1 MFRKIIESHF
11 RKPKGLIG
19 MFTSKMM
26 IKGNMANYHVLLKDL
41 DVQPDDKIME
51 IGYGPGKG
59 IELISNISDSCHIYG
74 IDFSTLMHKKASK
87 LNKLL
92 ISDGQVKLFTGD
104 FMRTEIGEYDF
115 DKIFC
120 INVVYFWNTLQPP
133 FEKIR
138 SLLKEGGFF
147 HFFMAHRD
155 FLLKMKASD
164 DIFSKHTIKEVVTAL
179 RLSGFKEID
188 YTFNK
193 GYYIKA
199 RK

>member
-11 RKPKGLIG
+11 RKPRGLVGI
-19 MFTSKMM
+19 FTSNLM
-26 IKGNMANYHVLLKDL
+26 IKGNMSNYHVLLKDL
-41 DVQPDDKIME
+41 DVQPDEKIME

-59 IELISNISDSCHIYG
+59 IELISNISDSCQIYG
-74 IDFSTLMHKKASK
+74 IDFSTLMYKKAST
-87 LNKLL
+87 LNKGP
-92 ISDGQVKLFTGD
+92 IAVGQVKLFRGD
-104 FMRTEIGEYDF
+104 FMRTDIGEYDF

-120 INVVYFWNTLQPP
+120 INVVYFWSKLQPP

-138 SLLKEGGFF
+138 LLLKEGGSF

-164 DIFSKHTIKEVVTAL
+164 DIFSKHTIQEVVTAL

-188 YTFNK
+188 YNFNK
-193 GYYIKA
+193 GYYIRA
-199 RK
+199 RN